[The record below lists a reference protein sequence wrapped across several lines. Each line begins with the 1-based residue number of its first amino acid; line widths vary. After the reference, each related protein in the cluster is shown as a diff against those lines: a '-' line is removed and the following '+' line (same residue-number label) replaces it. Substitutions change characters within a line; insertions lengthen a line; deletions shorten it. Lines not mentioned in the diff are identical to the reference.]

1 MEDLDDER
9 ENLVVGKLAHE
20 GGQTTRFHDTGAVL
34 SWRGGG
40 GLVRIQSVSLG
51 RGRPRTCVGAGVP
64 HDTEGMEL
72 ERVTNRVERED
83 VEEEVEHADVSQGQP
98 P

>member
-40 GLVRIQSVSLG
+40 G
-51 RGRPRTCVGAGVP
+51 
-64 HDTEGMEL
+64 DW
-72 ERVTNRVERED
+72 
-83 VEEEVEHADVSQGQP
+83 
-98 P
+98 